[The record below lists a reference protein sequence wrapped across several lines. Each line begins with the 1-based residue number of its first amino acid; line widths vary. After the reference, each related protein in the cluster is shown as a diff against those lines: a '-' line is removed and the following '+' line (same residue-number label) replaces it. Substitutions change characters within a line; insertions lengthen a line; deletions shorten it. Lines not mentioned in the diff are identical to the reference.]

1 MLCSLFTAAGHTQI
15 SRQAQQAP
23 LTSIHKLP
31 DSHNKLPQPPHPTSR
46 HHNAPILPSSTR
58 IARCSTPSP
67 PRHQKVCF
75 LTQHGSLRRP
85 STSSLPTRK
94 VIFLTQ
100 KRPFA
105 TPHFPHRPQQEITRF
120 AKGNV
125 LRSETIGFA
134 RQNVT
139 FRQPKRMVLQRS
151 PKRASPRMCPNASKN
166 TYIHTQRTT

>member
-1 MLCSLFTAAGHTQI
+1 MEGSLLCSLSTADGHTQT
-15 SRQAQQAP
+15 SRQPQQAL
-23 LTSIHKLP
+23 LTSAPNLP
-31 DSHNKLPQPPHPTSR
+31 TPQR
-46 HHNAPILPSSTR
+46 PILPSSTR
-58 IARCSTPSP
+58 IARCPIPSP

-105 TPHFPHRPQQEITRF
+105 IPHFPHRPQQEITRL

-125 LRSETIGFA
+125 LPRETIGFA

-151 PKRASPRMCPNASKN
+151 PKRASPRMCPNAPKN
-166 TYIHTQRTT
+166 TYIHTQRAT